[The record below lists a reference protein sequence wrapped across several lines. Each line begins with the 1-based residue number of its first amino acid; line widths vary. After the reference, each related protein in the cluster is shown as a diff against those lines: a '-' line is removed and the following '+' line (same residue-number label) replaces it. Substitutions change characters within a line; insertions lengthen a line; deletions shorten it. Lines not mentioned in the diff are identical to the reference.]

1 MAHQYLNDGEEEEAR
16 ARSADE
22 PERHEGSHEDVS
34 NEETSG
40 GVDEPV
46 TTHAASNRRH
56 RDKIDELPELKAD
69 AEPDSLGDDVDDVD
83 DVDDPEPEDND
94 LRKLETQGFTEDEVH
109 RLVDLSVRINEAT
122 LKRLQFTK
130 WLVDQGLLD
139 EFSVRTE

>member
-16 ARSADE
+16 ARPTNE

-34 NEETSG
+34 AEETSG

-46 TTHAASNRRH
+46 STHAASKRPRRNKS
-56 RDKIDELPELKAD
+56 DDTPEFQAD
-69 AEPDSLGDDVDDVD
+69 AEPEDAVDDA
-83 DVDDPEPEDND
+83 EPDDND
-94 LRKLETQGFTEDEVH
+94 LRKLEAQGFTADEVN
-109 RLVDLSVRINEAT
+109 RLVELSERINART

>member
-16 ARSADE
+16 AWPANE

-34 NEETSG
+34 AEEASG

-46 TTHAASNRRH
+46 STHAAKRPRRGKSES
-56 RDKIDELPELKAD
+56 DDTPDLQAD
-69 AEPDSLGDDVDDVD
+69 AKPDDAVE
-83 DVDDPEPEDND
+83 DPEPEEDD
-94 LRKLETQGFTEDEVH
+94 LRTLEAQGFTEDEVN
-109 RLVDLSVRINEAT
+109 RLVELSERINART

>member
-16 ARSADE
+16 ARPTNE
-22 PERHEGSHEDVS
+22 PERHEGSHEDASAEVA
-34 NEETSG
+34 SG

-46 TTHAASNRRH
+46 SARAASKRPRRNKS
-56 RDKIDELPELKAD
+56 DDTPEFQAD
-69 AEPDSLGDDVDDVD
+69 AEPEDAVDDA
-83 DVDDPEPEDND
+83 EPDDND
-94 LRKLETQGFTEDEVH
+94 LRKLEAQGFTADEVN
-109 RLVDLSVRINEAT
+109 RLVELSERINART

>member
-16 ARSADE
+16 ARPANE

-34 NEETSG
+34 AEEASS

-46 TTHAASNRRH
+46 SARAAAKRPH
-56 RDKIDELPELKAD
+56 RNKSESEDTSEFQ
-69 AEPDSLGDDVDDVD
+69 AEA
-83 DVDDPEPEDND
+83 EPEDAVDDLEAEKDD
-94 LRKLETQGFTEDEVH
+94 LRTLEAQGFSEDEVN
-109 RLVDLSVRINEAT
+109 RLVELSERINART

>member
-16 ARSADE
+16 ARPTNE

-34 NEETSG
+34 AEEASRS
-40 GVDEPV
+40 VDEPV
-46 TTHAASNRRH
+46 STHAAKRPRRNKSESE
-56 RDKIDELPELKAD
+56 DTPELQAD
-69 AEPDSLGDDVDDVD
+69 AEPEDAVE
-83 DVDDPEPEDND
+83 DPEPEEDD
-94 LRKLETQGFTEDEVH
+94 LRALEAQGFTEDEVN
-109 RLVDLSVRINEAT
+109 RLVELSERINART

>member
-16 ARSADE
+16 AQPANE

-34 NEETSG
+34 AEEASG

-46 TTHAASNRRH
+46 SAHAASKRPRRNKSGGE
-56 RDKIDELPELKAD
+56 DTPELQAD
-69 AEPDSLGDDVDDVD
+69 AEPEDAVEDT
-83 DVDDPEPEDND
+83 EPEEDD
-94 LRKLETQGFTEDEVH
+94 LRKLEAQGFTEDEVN
-109 RLVDLSVRINEAT
+109 RLVELSERINART

-139 EFSVRTE
+139 EFSVRAE

>member
-16 ARSADE
+16 ARPVNE
-22 PERHEGSHEDVS
+22 PERHEGSHEDIS
-34 NEETSG
+34 AEEASG

-46 TTHAASNRRH
+46 GAHAAKRPR
-56 RDKIDELPELKAD
+56 RDKSESDDTPERQADAKPEDVVDD
-69 AEPDSLGDDVDDVD
+69 AEP
-83 DVDDPEPEDND
+83 EEDD
-94 LRKLETQGFTEDEVH
+94 LRKLEAQGFTEDEVN
-109 RLVDLSVRINEAT
+109 RLVELSERINART

>member
-16 ARSADE
+16 ARPANE

-34 NEETSG
+34 AEEASS

-46 TTHAASNRRH
+46 SAHAASKRPRRNKSESE
-56 RDKIDELPELKAD
+56 DTPELQAEAEPEDAVDD
-69 AEPDSLGDDVDDVD
+69 AEP
-83 DVDDPEPEDND
+83 EEDD
-94 LRKLETQGFTEDEVH
+94 LRTLEAQGFTEDEVN
-109 RLVDLSVRINEAT
+109 RMVELSERFNART

-139 EFSVRTE
+139 EFSVRAD

>member
-16 ARSADE
+16 ARPTSE
-22 PERHEGSHEDVS
+22 PERHEGSREDVS
-34 NEETSG
+34 AEETSD

-46 TTHAASNRRH
+46 STHNTHAASNRQR
-56 RDKIDELPELKAD
+56 RGKSDETPELQAD
-69 AEPDSLGDDVDDVD
+69 AEQDDAVDDV
-83 DVDDPEPEDND
+83 EPEDDD
-94 LRKLETQGFTEDEVH
+94 LRKLEAQGFSEGEVN
-109 RLVDLSVRINEAT
+109 RLVELSERINAST

>member
-16 ARSADE
+16 ARPANE

-34 NEETSG
+34 AEEASG

-46 TTHAASNRRH
+46 STHAASKRQRRNKSESE
-56 RDKIDELPELKAD
+56 DTPELQAD
-69 AEPDSLGDDVDDVD
+69 AEPEDTVEHS
-83 DVDDPEPEDND
+83 EPEEDD
-94 LRKLETQGFTEDEVH
+94 LRKLETQGFTEDEVS
-109 RLVDLSVRINEAT
+109 RLVELSERINART

>member
-16 ARSADE
+16 ARPANE

-34 NEETSG
+34 AEETSG

-46 TTHAASNRRH
+46 STHAASKRPRRNKS
-56 RDKIDELPELKAD
+56 DDTPELQAN
-69 AEPDSLGDDVDDVD
+69 A
-83 DVDDPEPEDND
+83 EPEDAVEDLEPEDDD
-94 LRKLETQGFTEDEVH
+94 LRKLEAQGFSEDEVN
-109 RLVDLSVRINEAT
+109 RLVELSERINART

>member
-16 ARSADE
+16 ARPANE

-34 NEETSG
+34 AEEASG
-40 GVDEPV
+40 SVDEPV
-46 TTHAASNRRH
+46 STRAAKRQRRNKSESE
-56 RDKIDELPELKAD
+56 DAPELQAD
-69 AEPDSLGDDVDDVD
+69 AEPEDTVEDS
-83 DVDDPEPEDND
+83 EPEEDD
-94 LRKLETQGFTEDEVH
+94 LRKLETQGFTEDEVS
-109 RLVDLSVRINEAT
+109 RLVELSERINART

>member
-16 ARSADE
+16 ARPTNE

-34 NEETSG
+34 AEEASS

-46 TTHAASNRRH
+46 NTHAASKRQRRNKSESE
-56 RDKIDELPELKAD
+56 DTAEPQAEAQAEDAVVD
-69 AEPDSLGDDVDDVD
+69 AEP
-83 DVDDPEPEDND
+83 EEDD
-94 LRKLETQGFTEDEVH
+94 LRTLEAQGFTEDEAN
-109 RLVDLSVRINEAT
+109 RLVELSDRINART

>member
-16 ARSADE
+16 ARPANE
-22 PERHEGSHEDVS
+22 PERHEGSHEDAS
-34 NEETSG
+34 AEETSG

-46 TTHAASNRRH
+46 NTPNTHVASKRPRRNKS
-56 RDKIDELPELKAD
+56 DDTPELQAD
-69 AEPDSLGDDVDDVD
+69 AEPEDAVDDL
-83 DVDDPEPEDND
+83 EPEDDD
-94 LRKLETQGFTEDEVH
+94 LRKLEAQGFTEDEVN
-109 RLVDLSVRINEAT
+109 RLVELSERLNAST

>member
-16 ARSADE
+16 ARPTNE

-34 NEETSG
+34 AEEASG

-46 TTHAASNRRH
+46 STHAASKRPRRN
-56 RDKIDELPELKAD
+56 KSDETPELQAD
-69 AEPDSLGDDVDDVD
+69 AEPEDVVDDA
-83 DVDDPEPEDND
+83 EPDDND
-94 LRKLETQGFTEDEVH
+94 LRKLEAQGFTADEVN
-109 RLVDLSVRINEAT
+109 RLVELSERINART

>member
-16 ARSADE
+16 ARPANE
-22 PERHEGSHEDVS
+22 PERHEGSHEDAS
-34 NEETSG
+34 AEETSG

-46 TTHAASNRRH
+46 NIHNSHAAPKRQRRSKSES
-56 RDKIDELPELKAD
+56 DDTPELQAD
-69 AEPDSLGDDVDDVD
+69 AEPEDAVEDL
-83 DVDDPEPEDND
+83 EPEDDD
-94 LRKLETQGFTEDEVH
+94 LRTLEAQGFTTDEVN
-109 RLVDLSVRINEAT
+109 RLVELSERINATT